1 MAYDSARGVTVLF
14 GGSVYGGQRSDTW
27 EYRAFPAADLNRD
40 RYIDEHDL
48 QIFEDCATGP
58 GVPYY
63 PTGLPPDCDLVLD
76 SNHHIAADLDQDGD
90 VDQSDFGILQRCL
103 NGIEPA
109 DPNCT
114 K

>member
-1 MAYDSARGVTVLF
+1 
-14 GGSVYGGQRSDTW
+14 
-27 EYRAFPAADLNRD
+27 
-40 RYIDEHDL
+40 
-48 QIFEDCATGP
+48 TGT

-114 K
+114 N